1 MRRNGSP
8 TPLAVPHLQSCHIHR
23 GKQPPQPTAHA
34 EARPF
39 EIEVLPSR
47 PGQTA
52 VDEEGASQSE
62 VGADAE
68 ESDLCRVLQRHAVLH
83 RRQQLLLAEEIVT
96 EIIDGVAAQRIGP
109 PR

>member
-1 MRRNGSP
+1 MDRP
-8 TPLAVPHLQSCHIHR
+8 PPLAVPTSSRVISIAGSSR
-23 GKQPPQPTAHA
+23 RNPPPTA

-39 EIEVLPSR
+39 EIEVLLSRPSR
-47 PGQTA
+47 TA

-68 ESDLCRVLQRHAVLH
+68 ESALYRVYRRHAVLH

-96 EIIDGVAAQRIGP
+96 
-109 PR
+109 

>member
-8 TPLAVPHLQSCHIHR
+8 TPACCTHLQSCHIHC
-23 GKQPPQPTAHA
+23 GKQPPQPSAHD

-39 EIEVLPSR
+39 EIEVLLSR
-47 PGQTA
+47 PGRTA

-68 ESDLCRVLQRHAVLH
+68 ESALCRVYRRHAVLH

-96 EIIDGVAAQRIGP
+96 
-109 PR
+109 